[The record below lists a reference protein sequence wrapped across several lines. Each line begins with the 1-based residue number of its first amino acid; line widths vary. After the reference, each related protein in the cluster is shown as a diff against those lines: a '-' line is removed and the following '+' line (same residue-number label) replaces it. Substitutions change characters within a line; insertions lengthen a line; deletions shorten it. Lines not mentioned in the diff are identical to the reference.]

1 MSPRAAKL
9 KMLRVGP
16 LHASVILIAV
26 GLLLMALSRGG
37 RLEVLSLLILLSG
50 AGVLI
55 YWLLFYRT
63 YIRLDIDFLYSLL
76 HMYIVST
83 GFQPPGEIV
92 KSASKGPYGHY
103 SKVYR
108 RAAELAKRWGY
119 TVPEALSL
127 SSRGER
133 NKVFKEFM
141 ERLAIIS
148 AVGEEVKS
156 FLKVEYETIKFNY
169 QNYYNRSLDSL
180 NVLYGAYASTM
191 VSVIFA
197 VTTMMLLFFFF
208 GGTSLRMVVLSY
220 IAALIAIVL
229 LGVLVILK
237 APKDLFEARRSRN
250 PTALLA
256 DLLAVAGLVLGVIIS
271 YMILSHGVNYVTV
284 GFSFIVFGLL
294 FIPAGY
300 IINNMENMIDEYDK
314 FFPVVIRSL
323 GIYLSQVPDLRQ
335 AVKELSRIEVGKLR
349 KLLENLQASL
359 AMGVDKSVAMA
370 KFAAQT
376 RSENIY
382 RSLQVFSEAID
393 HGGDLNEAGVALSDH
408 MNLLLTLR
416 ERKLQ
421 VTGNFLSTLILMH
434 VSVIAIMAFMA
445 EMMYY
450 FSQLLIPLR
459 ASVSASLA
467 NVFVF
472 GNINVPLL
480 ESSTII
486 FAAVIT
492 IINAFIIAVTKVGS
506 PRSFYLFLAILSIM
520 TGGTIVGVAILMSY
534 LFHIFPVA
542 TVGLP

>member
-1 MSPRAAKL
+1 MPRL
-9 KMLRVGP
+9 GL
-16 LHASVILIAV
+16 LHASAILIAV
-26 GLLLMALSRGG
+26 GLLLMALSRG

-55 YWLLFYRT
+55 YWLLFHRT

-133 NKVFKEFM
+133 NKAFKEFM

-208 GGTSLRMVVLSY
+208 GGTSLRIVILSY

-335 AVKELSRIEVGKLR
+335 AVRELSRIEVGRLR
-349 KLLENLQASL
+349 KLLESLQASL
-359 AMGVDKSVAMA
+359 TMGVDKSVAMA

-382 RSLQVFSEAID
+382 RSLLVFSEAID

-506 PRSFYLFLAILSIM
+506 PRSFYLFLAILLIM
-520 TGGTIVGVAILMSY
+520 TGGTIVGVAVLMSY

>member
-1 MSPRAAKL
+1 MRRPGRPKVSLLHVSALVIAA
-9 KMLRVGP
+9 
-16 LHASVILIAV
+16 
-26 GLLLMALSRGG
+26 GLLLLAVGRT
-37 RLEVLSLLILLSG
+37 RLEAPSLLIIMAGGGALL
-50 AGVLI
+50 
-55 YWLLFYRT
+55 YWLLSHRT
-63 YIRLDIDFLYSLL
+63 YIKLDVDFLYSLL
-76 HMYIVST
+76 HMYVVST
-83 GFQPPGEIV
+83 GSQPPGEIV
-92 KSASKGPYGHY
+92 RSASKGPYGHY
-103 SKVYR
+103 SKTYR
-108 RAAELAKRWGY
+108 RAAELSKRWGY

-133 NKVFKEFM
+133 NKAFKEFM
-141 ERLAIIS
+141 ERFAVIS
-148 AVGEEVKS
+148 AVGEEVTS

-169 QNYYNRSLDSL
+169 QNFYNRSLDSL

-208 GGTSLRMVVLSY
+208 GGTSLRIVILSY
-220 IAALIAIVL
+220 VAALVAISV

-237 APKDLFEARRSRN
+237 APKDLFEAKRSRN

-256 DLLAVAGLVLGVIIS
+256 DILAAAGFVLGVIIS
-271 YMILSHGVNYVTV
+271 YMILSRGINYVTV
-284 GFSFIVFGLL
+284 GISFIVFGLL
-294 FIPAGY
+294 FVPAGY
-300 IINNMENMIDEYDK
+300 VINNMENLIDDYDK
-314 FFPVVIRSL
+314 FFPVMIRSL

-335 AVKELSRIEVGKLR
+335 AVKELSKIELGRLR

-359 AMGVDKSVAMA
+359 AMGVDKGIAMA
-370 KFAAQT
+370 KFSVRT
-376 RSENIY
+376 GSENIY
-382 RSLQVFSEAID
+382 RSLQVFADVMD
-393 HGGDLNEAGVALSDH
+393 HGGDLSEAGVALSDH

-434 VSVIAIMAFMA
+434 ASVVAIMVFMA

-459 ASVSASLA
+459 ASISASFA
-467 NVFVF
+467 NIFVF

-480 ESSTII
+480 ESSTLI

-492 IINAFIIAVTKVGS
+492 LINAYILAVTKVGS

-520 TGGTIVGVAILMSY
+520 TGGAIVGVAALMSY
-534 LFHIFPVA
+534 LFHIFPVTA
-542 TVGLP
+542 AGLP

>member
-1 MSPRAAKL
+1 
-9 KMLRVGP
+9 MLRIGP
-16 LHASVILIAV
+16 LHASVILIAI
-26 GLLLMALSRGG
+26 GLLLMALSRG

-55 YWLLFYRT
+55 YWLLFRRT

-208 GGTSLRMVVLSY
+208 GGTSLRIVVLSY

-359 AMGVDKSVAMA
+359 TMGVDKSVAMA

-434 VSVIAIMAFMA
+434 VSVIAIMVFMA

-506 PRSFYLFLAILSIM
+506 PRSFYLFLAILLIM
-520 TGGTIVGVAILMSY
+520 TGGAIVGVAVLMSY

>member
-1 MSPRAAKL
+1 MSPRATKL
-9 KMLRVGP
+9 KMPRLGP
-16 LHASVILIAV
+16 LHASAIIIAA
-26 GLLLMALSRGG
+26 GFLLMALSRG
-37 RLEVLSLLILLSG
+37 RLEVPSLLIMFSG
-50 AGVLI
+50 AGVLL
-55 YWLLFYRT
+55 YWLLSHRT
-63 YIRLDIDFLYSLL
+63 FIKLDVDFLYSLL
-76 HMYIVST
+76 HMYVVST
-83 GFQPPGEIV
+83 GSQPPGEV
-92 KSASKGPYGHY
+92 VRSASKGPYGHY

-133 NKVFKEFM
+133 NKAFKEFM
-141 ERLAIIS
+141 ERLSVIS
-148 AVGEEVKS
+148 AVGEEVTS

-169 QNYYNRSLDSL
+169 QNYYNRSLDAL

-208 GGTSLRMVVLSY
+208 GGTSLRIVILSY
-220 IAALIAIVL
+220 IAALIAIAV

-256 DLLAVAGLVLGVIIS
+256 DLLAVAGLVLGVTIS

-284 GFSFIVFGLL
+284 GISFIVFGLL

-300 IINNMENMIDEYDK
+300 VINNMENTIDDYDR

-335 AVKELSRIEVGKLR
+335 AIKELSRIEVGKLR

-359 AMGVDKSVAMA
+359 SMGVDKSVAMA

-382 RSLQVFSEAID
+382 RSLQVFSEVID
-393 HGGDLNEAGVALSDH
+393 HGGDLSEAGVALSDH

-434 VSVIAIMAFMA
+434 ASVVAIMAFMA

-450 FSQLLIPLR
+450 FSQMLIPLR
-459 ASVSASLA
+459 ASISTSFA

-492 IINAFIIAVTKVGS
+492 LINAYILAVTKVGS

-520 TGGTIVGVAILMSY
+520 SGGAIVGVAVLMSY

-542 TVGLP
+542 TAGLP

>member
-9 KMLRVGP
+9 KMPRVGP
-16 LHASVILIAV
+16 LHASAILIAV
-26 GLLLMALSRGG
+26 GLLLMALSRG

-55 YWLLFYRT
+55 YWLLFHRT

-133 NKVFKEFM
+133 NKAFKEFM

-208 GGTSLRMVVLSY
+208 GGTSLRIVVLSY
-220 IAALIAIVL
+220 IAALIAIAV

-335 AVKELSRIEVGKLR
+335 AVRELSRIEVGRLR
-349 KLLENLQASL
+349 KLLESLQASL

-467 NVFVF
+467 NFFVF

-506 PRSFYLFLAILSIM
+506 PRSFYLFLAILLIM
-520 TGGTIVGVAILMSY
+520 TGGTIVGVAVLMSY

>member
-1 MSPRAAKL
+1 LSPRAAKL

-16 LHASVILIAV
+16 LHASVILIAI
-26 GLLLMALSRGG
+26 GLLLMALSRG

-208 GGTSLRMVVLSY
+208 GGTSLRIVVLSY
-220 IAALIAIVL
+220 IAALIAIAV

-256 DLLAVAGLVLGVIIS
+256 DLLAVVGLVLGVIIS

-359 AMGVDKSVAMA
+359 TMGVDKSVAMA

-434 VSVIAIMAFMA
+434 VSVIAIMVFMA

-506 PRSFYLFLAILSIM
+506 PRSFYLFLAILLIM
-520 TGGTIVGVAILMSY
+520 TGGTIVGVAVLMSY